1 MTVVDCRGLLCP
13 EPVLRVKR
21 ELERLSAGETLEVL
35 VDNPAARDNVSRMA
49 KSLGWT
55 VSALKVSAGGE
66 FHLRLT
72 RAPQG

>member
-1 MTVVDCRGLLCP
+1 MTVDCRGLLCP

-55 VSALKVSAGGE
+55 VSALEVSAGGE
-66 FHLRLT
+66 FRLRLT